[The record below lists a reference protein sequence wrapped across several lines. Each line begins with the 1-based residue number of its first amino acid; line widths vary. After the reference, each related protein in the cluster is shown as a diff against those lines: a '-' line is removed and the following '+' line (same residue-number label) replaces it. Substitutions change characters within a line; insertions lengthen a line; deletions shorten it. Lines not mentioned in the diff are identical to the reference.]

1 MTAEPCEPQQQVGVI
16 DDRDFTYM
24 VTETMKNMDDS
35 SLRKM
40 VRGQIKS
47 NFGVSVADEE
57 QENASDSDEG
67 E

>member
-1 MTAEPCEPQQQVGVI
+1 MI

-47 NFGVSVADEE
+47 NFGVCVADVE
-57 QENASDSDEG
+57 QVDASDSDEG